1 MLKKVFATAAVA
13 ASVVGASGAVAAPAM
28 AVGDVNENVTTQN
41 GNNSDQV
48 YGNTTTGGHMSPN
61 MALVNGSLNKPCVAV
76 PVTKTNVL
84 NGLGLIA
91 GVNVNDVLTSQ
102 NNQNCTE
109 NSTQVDGDDPLSH
122 LLSDGVPVLSQNGA
136 GNGNGE

>member
-1 MLKKVFATAAVA
+1 VIKKVLATAAVA

-28 AVGDVNENVTTQN
+28 AVGDVNDNVTTQN
-41 GNNSDQV
+41 GNGSNQV
-48 YGNTTTGGHMSPN
+48 YGNTTTGGQMSPN
-61 MALVNGSLNKPCVAV
+61 MALVNGSLNKPCIAV
-76 PVTKTNVL
+76 PFNKLQAQSIVAL
-84 NGLGLIA
+84 
-91 GVNVNDVLTSQ
+91 VNVGVQDILTSA

-122 LLSDGVPVLSQNGA
+122 LLSDGIPVLSQNGA

>member
-1 MLKKVFATAAVA
+1 LLKKVCATAAVA
-13 ASVVGASGAVAAPAM
+13 ASVVGVSGAAAAPAL
-28 AVGDVNENVTTQN
+28 ALGDGNGSVATQN
-41 GNNSDQV
+41 GNGSKQV
-48 YGNTTTGGHMSPN
+48 YGNTTTGGYMSPN

-84 NGLGLIA
+84 NGLGLVA

-122 LLSDGVPVLSQNGA
+122 LLEEVPVISQNGTT
-136 GNGNGE
+136 NGNG

>member
-1 MLKKVFATAAVA
+1 MLKKVCATAAVA
-13 ASVVGASGAVAAPAM
+13 ASVVGVSGAAAAPAL
-28 AVGDVNENVTTQN
+28 ALGDGNGSVATQN
-41 GNNSDQV
+41 GNRSNQV
-48 YGNTTTGGHMSPN
+48 YGNTTTGGVMSPN
-61 MALVNGSLNKPCVAV
+61 MSLVNGSFNKPCVAV

-84 NGLGLIA
+84 DGISGIGA

-122 LLSDGVPVLSQNGA
+122 LLEEVPVISQNGA
-136 GNGNGE
+136 ANGNG

>member
-13 ASVVGASGAVAAPAM
+13 ASVVGATGVAATPAL
-28 AVGDVNENVTTQN
+28 AVGDLNENVTTQN
-41 GNNSDQV
+41 GNGSDQI

-61 MALVNGSLNKPCVAV
+61 MALVNGSLNKPCIAV
-76 PVTKTNVL
+76 PVTKTNAL
-84 NGLGLIA
+84 NGLGLVT

-122 LLSDGVPVLSQNGA
+122 LLSDGIPVLSQNGA

>member
-41 GNNSDQV
+41 GNKSDQV

-122 LLSDGVPVLSQNGA
+122 LLSDGIPVLSQNGA

>member
-1 MLKKVFATAAVA
+1 MLKKVCATAAVA
-13 ASVVGASGAVAAPAM
+13 ASVVGVSAAAAAPAL
-28 AVGDVNENVTTQN
+28 AVGDANGSVHTQN
-41 GNNSDQV
+41 GNHADQV
-48 YGNTTTGGHMSPN
+48 YGNTTTGGYMSPN
-61 MALVNGSLNKPCVAV
+61 MSLVNGSLNKPCIAV

-91 GVNVNDVLTSQ
+91 GVNVDDVLTSQ

-122 LLSDGVPVLSQNGA
+122 LLEEVPVISQNGA
-136 GNGNGE
+136 ANGNG

>member
-13 ASVVGASGAVAAPAM
+13 ASVVGVSGAAAAPAL
-28 AVGDVNENVTTQN
+28 AAGDGNGSVATQN
-41 GNNSDQV
+41 GNHSDQI
-48 YGNTTTGGHMSPN
+48 YGNTTTGGYMSPN

-84 NGLGLIA
+84 NGIGLLA

-122 LLSDGVPVLSQNGA
+122 LLSDGVPVLSQNGTV
-136 GNGNGE
+136 NGNG

>member
-1 MLKKVFATAAVA
+1 MLKKAFATAAVA
-13 ASVVGASGAVAAPAM
+13 ASVVGASGAVAAPAV
-28 AVGDVNENVTTQN
+28 AAGDANGNIATQN
-41 GNNSDQV
+41 GNRSDQV
-48 YGNTTTGGHMSPN
+48 YGNTTTGGYMSPN
-61 MALVNGSLNKPCVAV
+61 MALVNGSLNKPCIAV

-84 NGLGLIA
+84 DGVGGV

-122 LLSDGVPVLSQNGA
+122 LLEEVPVVSQNGA
-136 GNGNGE
+136 ANGNG